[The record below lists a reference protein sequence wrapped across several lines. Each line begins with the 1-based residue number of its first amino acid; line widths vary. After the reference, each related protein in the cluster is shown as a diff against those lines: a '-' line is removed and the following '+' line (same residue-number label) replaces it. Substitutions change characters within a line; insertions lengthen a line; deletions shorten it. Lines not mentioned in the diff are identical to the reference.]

1 MATRGNHIL
10 LLVAVLALCAV
21 MACGEDPPPAPRP
34 HPVQTTSARKANVKS
49 APLISH
55 AADELRVGD
64 SKASQELNAAAG
76 SGTGVPQ
83 LAGEYDPQGR
93 FDPFEPLFKEQPA
106 ALTAT
111 RGRHNR
117 RTPQT
122 PLEQVAIGQLKLTA
136 IMRMPVGDRAIVED
150 ITGKGYVI
158 KKGTYVGINSG
169 KVTQIGKGRVVIEEV
184 IEDMMG
190 ERIIQS
196 TELKLRKPVGEL

>member
-34 HPVQTTSARKANVKS
+34 QPVQTTSARKANVKS

-169 KVTQIGKGRVVIEEV
+169 KVTRIGKGRVVIEEV
-184 IEDMMG
+184 IEDMVG
-190 ERIIQS
+190 ARIIQS